1 MQWKGR
7 NDIIY
12 FDESVEVTGTNYC
25 VYPKK
30 RKFEPSSGIV
40 HTSRRK
46 FAGSSSAAGVSSE
59 GVGTLFDST
68 FQELDAT
75 IATTVQL
82 SLHLPTTSSRLSS
95 TAGVLP
101 HELAFNEDA
110 HRIVLDA
117 EAVNLDHLQKSL
129 SQIKDGF
136 VMYKTMQDGRCK
148 PFEEH
153 AQKYLTEISKGDC
166 PTSGGDAGAATAGV
180 HTCAGGEGEHNDS
193 TVPHVDK
200 VRYLLYK
207 YVSALL

>member
-1 MQWKGR
+1 M
-7 NDIIY
+7 
-12 FDESVEVTGTNYC
+12 
-25 VYPKK
+25 
-30 RKFEPSSGIV
+30 
-40 HTSRRK
+40 
-46 FAGSSSAAGVSSE
+46 
-59 GVGTLFDST
+59 
-68 FQELDAT
+68 
-75 IATTVQL
+75 

-101 HELAFNEDA
+101 PELAFNEDA

-166 PTSGGDAGAATAGV
+166 PTSGGDAGAAAAVVARRQGGS
-180 HTCAGGEGEHNDS
+180 AELRGEG
-193 TVPHVDK
+193 
-200 VRYLLYK
+200 
-207 YVSALL
+207 

>member
-1 MQWKGR
+1 M
-7 NDIIY
+7 
-12 FDESVEVTGTNYC
+12 
-25 VYPKK
+25 
-30 RKFEPSSGIV
+30 
-40 HTSRRK
+40 
-46 FAGSSSAAGVSSE
+46 
-59 GVGTLFDST
+59 
-68 FQELDAT
+68 
-75 IATTVQL
+75 
-82 SLHLPTTSSRLSS
+82 SLLLPTTSSRLNS

-101 HELAFNEDA
+101 PELAFNEDA

-153 AQKYLTEISKGDC
+153 AQKYLTKISKGDC
-166 PTSGGDAGAATAGV
+166 PTSGGDAGAAIAGV
-180 HTCAGGEGEHNDS
+180 HTCACGEGEHNDT